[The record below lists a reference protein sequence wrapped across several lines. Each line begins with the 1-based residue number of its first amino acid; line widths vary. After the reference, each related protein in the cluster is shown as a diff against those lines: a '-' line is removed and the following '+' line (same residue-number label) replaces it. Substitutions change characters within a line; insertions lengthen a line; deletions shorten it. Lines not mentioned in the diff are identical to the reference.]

1 MRLGPWAWLLI
12 LSCHDVEASRHVAAL
27 EEEES
32 SYVVFLQ
39 THLHGNQ
46 KRNVTSANGTSS
58 SINRT
63 ATLLMQNQTAETPTK
78 VSLTSNHS
86 KKSSKA
92 KTSLLQR
99 TTKAVKVPGF
109 GDYVKAFAALAAET
123 TASVGDALGG
133 SSDDDE
139 NQDEA
144 VGTSAA
150 VGATIG
156 VVVGATVGVN

>member
-78 VSLTSNHS
+78 
-86 KKSSKA
+86 A